1 VAAPSEEALEKCT
14 KEQLLKIAEHYSIVV
29 AGDKRIKENI
39 KMTVKAELIERGVIT
54 EELEDPFPISTI
66 RPIQVQVLTFEQQK
80 VLLVRNLNM
89 NWKLK
94 NKLS

>member
-54 EELEDPFPISTI
+54 EELEDPFLISTI
-66 RPIQVQVLTFEQQK
+66 RPTGAGPHF
-80 VLLVRNLNM
+80 
-89 NWKLK
+89 
-94 NKLS
+94 

>member
-1 VAAPSEEALEKCT
+1 VAAPSEEALEKCS